1 MIKKTAY
8 EAFENYILRTP
19 LLCVDFY
26 KDLTA
31 DRIVSDENLKKTFEY
46 SVIKEALFLAS
57 PILYNELEKW
67 VSGKMIDEKK
77 IDRLRNSLLKYVA
90 RMSSRS
96 TPFGLFAGCSV
107 GKISTNTQIEL
118 ADLKSH
124 KRHTRLDM
132 NYLVSLSQNLSKNT
146 KIKEQLLFYPNS
158 SIYKLNNQVRYV
170 EYEYVNS
177 LRNHHIIGVDDS
189 IYLEE
194 ALKHGE
200 NGILYNDLINLLID
214 EDNSFEVVKEFVD
227 DLIDSQIF
235 ISELEPSVSGTDFLD
250 YILSVLSKI
259 NDTGNEIKILKSVKE
274 KLALIDTTIGNPP
287 SSYIEISTIL
297 EGLETDFDIKYLFQ
311 TDLIVTTPVN
321 NLSDSF
327 VVKIKEGMSFLNKIT
342 PVPKETSLKK
352 FKESFIE
359 RYEER
364 EVALEKVLDVE
375 SGIGYKQNQNSPDI
389 NPLIDDLRIAP
400 KGINNEQKEIKWSLF
415 NTIFQEKLIESYAN
429 KAYSIVFEDDEVAS
443 FEENW
448 DDIPDTFSCWTE
460 LLVIDGQEKI
470 VLGGCGDS
478 SAANLLAR
486 FCHADIAIE
495 NYVNKIVAHEATT
508 NKGKI
513 VAEIIHLPESR
524 IGNVVMRPRL
534 REFEI
539 PYLAKSVLPSAN
551 QIKIND
557 LMISVKSDTIF
568 LRSKKL
574 NKQIEPRLTNAHNYV
589 DNSLPIYQF
598 LAEMQT
604 QNKRPSISIYR
615 GPHSSEYK
623 FIPRIEYKDLIL
635 AEAVWNVKIEAISLL
650 YKVFDKDDDLLEEV
664 RTLRKQTAM
673 PQFVLLIQ
681 SDHEL
686 LINMEN
692 LSTIRMFLTTVKK
705 MPIFQLKEFLY
716 SNSGVVQNV
725 DSKKHFANQLILSF
739 YKS

>member
-1 MIKKTAY
+1 MIKKSSY
-8 EAFENYILRTP
+8 EVFEDYVLRTP
-19 LLCVDFY
+19 LFCVDFY
-26 KDLTA
+26 RNLTA
-31 DRIVSDENLKKTFEY
+31 ERIVSDDNLITAFEDA
-46 SVIKEALFLAS
+46 VIKEALFLAS
-57 PILYNELEKW
+57 PILYYELEKW
-67 VSGKMIDEKK
+67 TSGKMTDEKK
-77 IDRLRNSLLKYVA
+77 INRLKNSLLKYVA

-107 GKISTNTQIEL
+107 GKFSTNTQIEL
-118 ADLKSH
+118 NDVQSY

-132 NYLVSLSQNLSKNT
+132 NYLVSLSQNLSKSV
-146 KIKEQLLFYPNS
+146 KIKKQLMFYPNT

-177 LRNHHIIGVDDS
+177 LRRHDIIGVDDS
-189 IYLEE
+189 IYLEK
-194 ALKHGE
+194 ALKRGE
-200 NGILYNDLINLLID
+200 NGILYNDLIHLLID
-214 EDNSFEVVKEFVD
+214 EDNSFEVVEEFVN

-259 NDTGNEIKILKSVKE
+259 NDTENELKILKEVKH
-274 KLALIDTTIGNPP
+274 KLGEIDTRIGNPP
-287 SSYIEISTIL
+287 SLYIEISTIL

-311 TDLIVTTPVN
+311 TDLILTTSTN
-321 NLSDSF
+321 NISAVLVD
-327 VVKIKEGMSFLNKIT
+327 KIKQGMSFLNKIT

-352 FKESFIE
+352 FKETFIE

-375 SGIGYKQNQNSPDI
+375 SGIGYKQNQSSLDI
-389 NPLIDDLRIAP
+389 NPLIDDLHIYP
-400 KGINNEQKEIKWSLF
+400 KGKNNEQKEIKWSLF
-415 NTIFQEKLIESYAN
+415 NTIFQEKLMQSYVN
-429 KAYSIVFEDDEVAS
+429 KEYSIVFKESEVS
-443 FEENW
+443 NFEENW
-448 DDIPDTFSCWTE
+448 DDLPDTISCWTE

-470 VLGGCGDS
+470 LLGHSGGS

-486 FCHADIAIE
+486 FCHADVDIE
-495 NYVNKIVAHEATT
+495 SHVKKIVAYESKA
-508 NKGKI
+508 NDDKI
-513 VAEIIHLPESR
+513 LAEIIHLPEAR
-524 IGNVVMRPRL
+524 VGNVVMRPRL

-557 LMISVKSDTIF
+557 LMISVKFDEIF

-574 NKQIEPRLTNAHNYV
+574 NKRIEPRLTNAHNYV
-589 DNSLPIYQF
+589 NNSLPIYHF
-598 LAEMQT
+598 LSEMQT
-604 QNKRPSISIYR
+604 QSKRPSISMYK
-615 GPHSSEYK
+615 GPHSNEYG

-635 AEAVWNVKIEAISLL
+635 SEALWNIKTDDISLL
-650 YKVFDKDDDLLEEV
+650 YNLFDNDDELLEEV
-664 RTLRKQTAM
+664 KALRKQTSM

-686 LINMEN
+686 LVNMEN
-692 LSTIRMFLTTVKK
+692 LSTIRMLLTTVKK
-705 MPIFQLKEFLY
+705 MPTFQLKEFLY

-725 DSKKHFANQLILSF
+725 HSKKHFTNQLILSF